1 MCGIAGF
8 FSYNSNAPAPS
19 VERLERLCKSMYR
32 RGPDAKGQWSSME
45 GRVLLGHRRL
55 SILDLSENANQPM
68 VDEVSGCALVFNGEI
83 YNFRELRIELE
94 QRGYSFRSEGDSE
107 VLLKGYIHWGE
118 DVLGKLRG
126 MFAFAL
132 WDPVKRGL
140 CLARDPYGIKPLYY
154 ADHAGCFAFA
164 SQVKPLR
171 AHVEAD
177 NDPDPA
183 GVVGFMLLG
192 SMPEPYTCY
201 RGIRSISAGHSVW
214 VSAEGVSSVRPYAS
228 VTDVWCSAAQVPER
242 LDETALLKR
251 VRVAM
256 KGSVAAHQVADVPVG
271 AFLSAGIDSGAI
283 VGLMAEHRSAPL
295 QTTTLGFERF
305 RGTALDEVAH
315 AERLA
320 SCYGSQQQTVWITDQ
335 EAEADF
341 SEMLADMDQ
350 PSIDGFNTWLVS
362 KHTAARGLK
371 VVVSGVGGDEL
382 FGGYTNFTRLPRWHR
397 RIKQLGAF
405 PGLLPLLSGS
415 ARIASRCGL
424 VHAKAEGL
432 TRLGRNLTGLYLV
445 QRGLFM
451 PWELPQFLDGDLLRE
466 GLLELQSPMFSN
478 HAMGDLP
485 TVDYA
490 AIAALEASC
499 YLRNQL
505 LRDSDWAS
513 MAHSLELRTPLV
525 DFQLLCD
532 LAPVLVHRPAGLP
545 GKRPLALAPDP
556 PLPEE
561 VIRRRKSGF
570 SLPMDRWMERSDVL
584 SGWRGNRHL
593 RKAGIFWTRRMA
605 YSLMATTFPEAAVS
619 Q

>member
-8 FSYNSNAPAPS
+8 FSYKSNAPVPS
-19 VERLERLCKSMYR
+19 VERLERVCKSMYR
-32 RGPDAKGQWSSME
+32 RGPDANGKWSSGD

-55 SILDLSENANQPM
+55 SILDLSANANQPM
-68 VDEVSGCALVFNGEI
+68 VDEASGCALVFNGEI
-83 YNFRELRIELE
+83 YNFRELRIELD
-94 QRGYSFRSEGDSE
+94 QSGYSFRSGGDSE
-107 VLLKGYIHWGE
+107 VLLKGYLHWGE
-118 DVLGKLRG
+118 EVLGKLRG

-132 WDPVKRGL
+132 WDPVKRAL

-154 ADHAGCFAFA
+154 ADHAGCFTFA
-164 SQVKPLR
+164 SQVRPLR

-177 NDPDPA
+177 TDPDPA

-192 SMPEPYTCY
+192 SVPEPYTCY
-201 RGIRSISAGHSVW
+201 RGIRSIPAGHAVW
-214 VSAEGVSSVRPYAS
+214 VSAKGVSSARPYAS
-228 VTDVWCSAAQVPER
+228 VTDVWRSAARAPQR
-242 LDETALLKR
+242 LDEKALLKR
-251 VRVAM
+251 VRVAV
-256 KGSVAAHQVADVPVG
+256 KGSVAAHRVADVPVG
-271 AFLSAGIDSGAI
+271 AFLSAGIDSSAI
-283 VGLMAEHRSAPL
+283 VGLMAEDPSDAL
-295 QTTTLGFERF
+295 QTMTLGFETF
-305 RGTALDEVAH
+305 RGTGLDEVAH
-315 AERLA
+315 AEHLA
-320 SCYGSQQQTVWITDQ
+320 ARYGTCQQTVWVSDQ

-341 SEMLADMDQ
+341 AEMLADMDQ

-362 KHTAARGLK
+362 KHTAARGLR

-382 FGGYTNFTRLPRWHR
+382 FGGYTNFRRLPLWHR

-405 PGLLPLLSGS
+405 PGVLPLLSGG
-415 ARIASRCGL
+415 ARIANRCGL
-424 VHAKAEGL
+424 VHAKAEGFA
-432 TRLGRNLTGLYLV
+432 RLGRHLTGVYLV

-451 PWELPQFLDGDLLRE
+451 PWELPQFLDRDLLRK
-466 GLLELQSPMFSN
+466 GLSELQSLLFSD
-478 HAMGDLP
+478 HATGDLP

-490 AIAALEASC
+490 AVAALEASQ

-532 LAPVLVHRPAGLP
+532 LAPVLVHRPAGVP

-561 VIRRRKSGF
+561 VIHRRKSGF

-584 SGWRGNRHL
+584 STWRGNRRL
-593 RKAGIFWTRRMA
+593 RKKGVSWARRMA
-605 YSLMATTFPEAAVS
+605 YSLMTLTFPEAARS